1 AKPQDFLPDP
11 PKGHDPLQIKDGE
24 KGIMRRASLQAPK
37 GTCAQVSKHFGSLI
51 AGFSSRGV
59 LGARLR
65 IARH

>member
-37 GTCAQVSKHFGSLI
+37 STCAQVSKHFLNRSKDANQSLFV
-51 AGFSSRGV
+51 GFH
-59 LGARLR
+59 L
-65 IARH
+65 